1 MSVYTISVSHV
12 HWTIKSHNLSL
23 EVVILFHRFLV
34 LTVDKLVL
42 LFYHETRTDCSRDSI
57 YIYWY
62 AGMRYV
68 VYLVILRLASLLLSG
83 LIDLKL
89 YVSELRG
96 TSLCITH
103 PETLAEYI
111 FRNQKRK
118 S

>member
-1 MSVYTISVSHV
+1 MKPELIAP
-12 HWTIKSHNLSL
+12 
-23 EVVILFHRFLV
+23 
-34 LTVDKLVL
+34 
-42 LFYHETRTDCSRDSI
+42 ETP

-96 TSLCITH
+96 TLYALSILRHWQSTYLEI
-103 PETLAEYI
+103 
-111 FRNQKRK
+111 KRENHEDGL
-118 S
+118 